1 MSTKEIAMDGIFDYE
16 HPFVCT
22 DAIVFAI
29 CSEETSNYRKLPE
42 LNLNV
47 LLYKRTTEPYR
58 DKWCLPGGFIDIDE
72 LPEDNIRRK
81 IFEKSYVE
89 NCFLEQL
96 HAFCDIDRDPRA
108 RVISIAYMGL
118 MREEE
123 AKKFKDRSTW
133 FTIQFQNNRSVVFL
147 HEGDML
153 TGEDI
158 GFDHYAVIQKALKQL
173 QSKILHEGII
183 FELMPAEFTLTQLQ
197 NVYETIVGKK
207 EMAAN
212 FRRKISNMVVETDN
226 YTSDKGHRPAKLFV
240 RKMNKIQEVEK

>member
-1 MSTKEIAMDGIFDYE
+1 MDDIFDYE

-22 DAIVFAI
+22 DAIVFTI
-29 CSEETSNYRKLPE
+29 GSEETDNYRKLPE

-47 LLYKRTTEPYR
+47 LLYKRTMEPYK

-89 NCFLEQL
+89 NCYLEQL
-96 HAFCDIDRDPRA
+96 YAFCDIGRDPRA

-118 MREEE
+118 MREVE
-123 AKKFKDRSTW
+123 AEKFKDRSIW
-133 FTIQFQNNRSVVFL
+133 FTIQFQNDRPAVFFRD
-147 HEGDML
+147 GDVL
-153 TGEDI
+153 TGDDI
-158 GFDHYAVIQKALKQL
+158 GFDHYAVIKKALKQL
-173 QSKILHEGII
+173 QSKILHSGII
-183 FELMPAEFTLTQLQ
+183 FELVPAKFTLTQLQ

-240 RKMNKIQEVEK
+240 RRMNEIQEVEK

>member
-1 MSTKEIAMDGIFDYE
+1 MSAKVIAMDDIFDYE

-22 DAIVFAI
+22 DAIVFTI
-29 CSEETSNYRKLPE
+29 GSEETANYRKLPE

-47 LLYKRTTEPYR
+47 LLYKRTTEPYK

-89 NCFLEQL
+89 NCYLEQL
-96 HAFCDIDRDPRA
+96 YAFCDIDRDPRA

-123 AKKFKDRSTW
+123 AEKFKDRSTW
-133 FTIQFQNNRSVVFL
+133 FRIRLQNDRPAVFFRD
-147 HEGDML
+147 GDVL
-153 TGEDI
+153 TKNDI
-158 GFDHYAVIQKALKQL
+158 GFDHCALIQKALKQL

-183 FELMPAEFTLTQLQ
+183 FELIPAEFTLTQLQ

-212 FRRKISNMVVETDN
+212 FRRKTSNMVVETDS

-240 RKMNKIQEVEK
+240 RKNEIQEVEE